1 MAVTYTWNLI
11 DAEVFPTSSDSQTP
25 VNTKNDVI
33 HTINY
38 NLIASDTVDDLEY
51 KQVHTEAIKVDT
63 SNLTNFT
70 SFDSLDKEVII
81 GWVTESIKNNSP
93 YPDPV
98 EYLKTGLSGSLAEI
112 INPTSITKF
121 FT

>member
-11 DAEVFPTSSDSQTP
+11 DAEVFPTSSDSQSP
-25 VNTKNDVI
+25 VNTENDVI
-33 HTINY
+33 
-38 NLIASDTVDDLEY
+38 
-51 KQVHTEAIKVDT
+51 QVHTEAIKLYT
-63 SNLTNFT
+63 SNLTDFT
-70 SFDSLDKEVII
+70 SFDSLDREVII

-98 EYLKTGLSGSLAEI
+98 EYLKTGLSGSLAET